1 MSTAVAQSVI
11 RALAA
16 VSRRGDLAVAAILLV
31 AVTMIIVP
39 LPTGLVD
46 ILITINMAI
55 SALVLLVAFYAAR
68 PTELSAL
75 PSIILVA
82 TLFRLAI
89 TISTSRLIL
98 LQGDAGEI
106 VTAFGD
112 FVIGGNIAV
121 GLTIF
126 LIITIAQFVV
136 ITKGAERVA
145 EVAARFSLDSL
156 PGKQMSIDADLRSGD
171 IDQAEARRQRADL
184 QRESQL
190 YGAMDGSMKFVK
202 GDAIASIVVVLVNL
216 VGGLAIGTIQQGRSL
231 GAAAELYSLLT
242 VGDGLVAQIPA
253 LLVSVAA
260 GVVVTR
266 VVSEGD
272 RDLGAD
278 IAGQLFSDP
287 RALGLAAAVL
297 LGLAAVPGFPAPV
310 FLVLAM
316 LFGVTAYA
324 LRRWYP
330 AKTPAPD
337 AAQPAEIPAPA
348 IADTRDPDM
357 DDGLLLDDRSAI
369 VVHLGPTL
377 AAAIPPAVFRERV
390 DRVRASVLDDLGIE
404 PPSIARRAERAG
416 IGADR
421 FRIDIEGVPV
431 AESDIPAG
439 CVLVDDDP
447 EHLELLDVKYR
458 IGPAIVGR
466 RESVWVAAADQAA
479 LTEAWVGASTPDAV
493 LAVRLE
499 EVLRHSARQFVG
511 IQETRM
517 LLGKLEGDYGELV
530 REAERIAPLQKIA
543 DILRRLLD
551 EDVPIRQLRLILEA
565 LIEWGPREPDV
576 SALVEYIR
584 VALRRQ
590 ICFRSADQNRVI
602 MACMLDHAVEEAVR
616 ASVEATTVGAY
627 LNISEETARP
637 LLDQIAQVM
646 AGCAAGARPVVLTSM
661 DLRRHV
667 RTLLMHNEIDLPVL
681 SYQELA
687 PEFSIMPLAGIDE
700 PARSG
705 AQQSVP
711 PPFEFASPDI
721 VPAEG
726 PPP

>member
-1 MSTAVAQSVI
+1 MSAAVAQSLS
-11 RALAA
+11 RALAV

-31 AVTMIIVP
+31 AVAMIIVP

-46 ILITINMAI
+46 VLITTNLAV

-68 PTELSAL
+68 PTEMSSL

-171 IDQAEARRQRADL
+171 IDQAEARRLRTEL

-190 YGAMDGSMKFVK
+190 YGAMDGAMKFVK

-216 VGGLAIGTIQQGRSL
+216 VGGLAIGTMQQGKAL
-231 GAAAELYSLLT
+231 GEAAELYSLLT

-266 VVSEGD
+266 VVSNDD

-287 RALGLAAAVL
+287 RALGLAAVVL
-297 LGLAAVPGFPAPV
+297 LGLAVVPGFPAPV
-310 FLVLAM
+310 FLVLAVV
-316 LFGVTAYA
+316 FGGAAYA
-324 LRRWYP
+324 LRRLRP
-330 AKTPAPD
+330 ATTPPTTAPSVTSV
-337 AAQPAEIPAPA
+337 EAPA
-348 IADTRDPDM
+348 LAMADPQDVDM

-369 VVHLGPTL
+369 VVHLGNAL
-377 AAAIPPAVFRERV
+377 AAAIPPAVFRERL
-390 DRVRASVLDDLGIE
+390 DGVRWSILDDLGVE
-404 PPSIARRAERAG
+404 LPSIGRRVGSAG

-431 AESDIPAG
+431 AEGDIPAG
-439 CVLVDDDP
+439 CMLVDDDP
-447 EHLELLDVKYR
+447 EHLDLLDVKYR

-466 RESVWVAAADQAA
+466 RDAVWVAAVDQAA
-479 LTEAWVGASTPDAV
+479 LAEAGVGASAPAAV
-493 LAVRLE
+493 LAARLE
-499 EVLRHSARQFVG
+499 EVLRHSARQFIG
-511 IQETRM
+511 IQETRAM
-517 LLGKLEGDYGELV
+517 LGKLEGDYGELV

-543 DILRRLLD
+543 DTLRRLLE

-565 LIEWGPREPDV
+565 LIEWGPREQDV
-576 SALVEYIR
+576 AALVEYIR

-590 ICFRSADQNRVI
+590 ICFRCADQNRVI
-602 MACMLDHAVEEAVR
+602 MACMLDHVLEETVR
-616 ASVEATTVGAY
+616 ASVQVTAVGAY
-627 LNISEETARP
+627 LNISEEAARP
-637 LLDQIAQVM
+637 LLDQVARIV
-646 AGCAAGARPVVLTSM
+646 AGCAAGDRPVVLTSM

-667 RTLLMHNEIDLPVL
+667 RMLLTHNELDLPVL

-687 PEFSIMPLAGIDE
+687 PEFSIMPLAAVGDGV
-700 PARSG
+700 ARSG
-705 AQQSVP
+705 GPQAVS
-711 PPFEFASPDI
+711 PPFEFAASE
-721 VPAEG
+721 VEPASN
-726 PPP
+726 